1 MARTVREIMT
11 VAPSTVEAGTSVR
24 DAARIMRE
32 EDVGALVVLESGDL
46 HGVLTDRD
54 LAIRLVAEDRDPSTT
69 TVADIASPN
78 PTAIESDRPLE
89 EAIEL
94 MRERALRRLP
104 VVEGGQPVGILAL
117 GDLAVERD
125 SDSALA
131 DISASDPNR

>member
-11 VAPSTVEAGTSVR
+11 VAPSTVEAGASVR
-24 DAARIMRE
+24 DAARTMRE
-32 EDVGALVVLESGDL
+32 EDVGALIVLQSGDL

-54 LAIRLVAEDRDPSTT
+54 VAIRLVAEDRDPSTT
-69 TVADIASPN
+69 TVADIASQN

-89 EAIEL
+89 DAISL

-117 GDLAVERD
+117 GDVAVERD

>member
-11 VAPSTVEAGTSVR
+11 VAPSTVEAGASVR
-24 DAARIMRE
+24 DAARTMRQ
-32 EDVGALVVLESGDL
+32 EDVGALIVLQSGDL

-54 LAIRLVAEDRDPSTT
+54 VAIRLVAEDRDPSTT
-69 TVADIASPN
+69 TVADIASQN

-89 EAIEL
+89 DAISL

-117 GDLAVERD
+117 GDVAVERD